1 RGGAPLRSAGSGIL
15 RYGRLMA
22 RKTDEVRL
30 AGNLGKASRPPGRFR
45 LLDLLARAGDQ
56 VPPDVPR
63 TVHRR
68 AAQQEQAR
76 IAMRLDH
83 DRLPGPENQELAG
96 REGLAAEGDRAFH
109 DEDCALLV
117 IGGHLEP
124 RAWLEDRI

>member
-1 RGGAPLRSAGSGIL
+1 MAGKRDELRLPGHLGEPPRRPI
-15 RYGRLMA
+15 RL
-22 RKTDEVRL
+22 
-30 AGNLGKASRPPGRFR
+30 R

-68 AAQQEQAR
+68 AAQQELAR

-124 RAWLEDRI
+124 RAWLE